1 MEVKSYKDLTVWQKA
16 IDLAESIYRI
26 TALFPNEERF
36 GLINQMRR
44 CAVSISSNDVRSLSL
59 PILLKAKN
67 ATLLMITYTFCI
79 WQEVRYLS

>member
-44 CAVSISSNDVRSLSL
+44 CAVSISSNIAEGKERNSLNDY
-59 PILLKAKN
+59 IH
-67 ATLLMITYTFCI
+67 LMITYTFCI